1 MRTVRR
7 GMAGEFSIDVFVGDC
22 LDAVRRE
29 GVSGGPAV
37 RQILQRTVS
46 KPSAIIAAIGEPSA
60 APVFSTWHTSE
71 ELTVL
76 HVVWPPTVD
85 LMPHDHMMWASIGLY
100 GGREDNRFFRAL
112 PGGRLENRG
121 GTTLLGGDTVLLGPD
136 TIHAVAN
143 PSSAWTGAIHVYGG
157 DYFRPG
163 RRLWLDDGGPIEFDA
178 ARVMAVLDD
187 AAARAGRTPV
197 DQ

>member
-1 MRTVRR
+1 MGGAV
-7 GMAGEFSIDVFVGDC
+7 FSIDEFVDEC

-29 GVSGGPAV
+29 GVSGAPAV
-37 RQILQRTVS
+37 REILQRTVS
-46 KPSAIIAAIGEPSA
+46 KPASVVDAIGEPEA
-60 APVFSTWHTSE
+60 APVFSTWLTSD

-112 PGGRLENRG
+112 PDGRLENRG

-143 PSSAWTGAIHVYGG
+143 PSRVWTGAIHVYGG
-157 DYFRPG
+157 NYFRPG
-163 RRLWLDDGGPIEFDA
+163 RRLWLDEDGEPIEFDA
-178 ARVMAVLDD
+178 ARVMAVLDE
-187 AAARAGRTPV
+187 AATRAGRTTV
-197 DQ
+197 HR